1 MKKRRVIQSVLF
13 TMIGLTGIGG
23 VVCCLMLEPEKPW
36 MKIYITCCCGVLIAN
51 LIFILILARKN
62 IK

>member
-1 MKKRRVIQSVLF
+1 
-13 TMIGLTGIGG
+13 MIGLTGIGG